1 MRWIVGGK
9 GVEGQAASTSQ
20 MGRFETELL
29 ATGGNLAALSDLSGV
44 CIDSVHDHV
53 RRDLRWNPKARLTG
67 GVCLDQG
74 KWRKLAS
81 CGGTLPNSGNLVA
94 DDTSWLPMVMPAGY
108 KDRHF
113 GRYLGN
119 VGRNLTPIVYTLNL
133 EGWKSPVHRSGA
145 AT

>member
-29 ATGGNLAALSDLSGV
+29 ATGGNLTALSDLSGV

-53 RRDLRWNPKARLTG
+53 RRDLRWNPKVRLTG

-74 KWRKLAS
+74 KMEKIGFMWGHLAKLWQS
-81 CGGTLPNSGNLVA
+81 GG
-94 DDTSWLPMVMPAGY
+94 
-108 KDRHF
+108 
-113 GRYLGN
+113 
-119 VGRNLTPIVYTLNL
+119 
-133 EGWKSPVHRSGA
+133 
-145 AT
+145 